1 MSHLSAREWDGRME
15 EGVCLHMSGPPGDS
29 LEVSLGEVSVPSPSV
44 AVVLGL
50 PRMNWGGEMNRRD
63 LLPPGN
69 LAS

>member
-1 MSHLSAREWDGRME
+1 M
-15 EGVCLHMSGPPGDS
+15 CLHMSGPPGDS